1 MDERICINCA
11 HFRVD
16 SAEPHYSE
24 LTPGSNWDMYCK
36 RNHWTFDVYE
46 DDTSDYRRKLLTAQ
60 SCLDFVAVED

>member
-1 MDERICINCA
+1 MNERICINCA

-36 RNHWTFDVYE
+36 RNHWTFDV
-46 DDTSDYRRKLLTAQ
+46 
-60 SCLDFVAVED
+60 V